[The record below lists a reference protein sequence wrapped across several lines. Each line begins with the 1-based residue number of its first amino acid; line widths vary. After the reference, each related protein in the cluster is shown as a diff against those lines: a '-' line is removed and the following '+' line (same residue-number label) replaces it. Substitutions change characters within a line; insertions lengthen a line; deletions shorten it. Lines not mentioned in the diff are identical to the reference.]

1 MHTTP
6 SKPVNPESL
15 HEGYEV
21 SDMRIGAI
29 LAAFAAIA
37 IMGAAAF
44 PICLWVINDWDQG
57 RAPYNTT
64 LVSPVAQPM
73 DQVPPAP
80 HLQQYPR
87 EDAEAYLKA
96 QHVKLE
102 SFGVVSQAEGLK
114 TAHIPVD
121 KAIDAV
127 AEGKAPYRQRPVA
140 ATLAPTVAPAAAPA
154 ETVQ

>member
-21 SDMRIGAI
+21 SDMKVSAI
-29 LAAFAAIA
+29 LAAFVAIGLL
-37 IMGAAAF
+37 GAAAF

-87 EDAEAYLKA
+87 EDAEAYLKE
-96 QHVKLE
+96 QHLKLE
-102 SFGVVSQAEGLK
+102 SFGVVSQAEGMK
-114 TAHIPVD
+114 TAHIPVE

-140 ATLAPTVAPAAAPA
+140 ATTATTAAPAAAPA
-154 ETVQ
+154 GTVQ